1 MANRHFVV
9 VGSGLMYDLRQRRA
23 TASAARGIDGL
34 FRAVHRERGRRD
46 YAAVV
51 RCVSVFSS
59 HRRQEGTSTSSLRS
73 LRMRLVVSPL
83 LQCGENALQA
93 PAPLRDP
100 VGDLWWDRC
109 FHFAF
114 HKSGGYE

>member
-23 TASAARGIDGL
+23 TASAARG
-34 FRAVHRERGRRD
+34 RRD

-59 HRRQEGTSTSSLRS
+59 RRRQEGTSTSSLRS

-93 PAPLRDP
+93 PASLRDP